1 MSQFH
6 TLKVSNVKQETA
18 DTVSVSFAVPA
29 DLESTFKYKPGQYL
43 TLKFDIKGT
52 EARRAYS
59 MSSSPL
65 ESEITVTVKRV
76 KGGLVSNH
84 IADNLKA
91 GSEVEVMK
99 PEGRFTTKLSPDNKK
114 SYYLFGAGSGI
125 TPLMSILKT
134 ILEEEPQNTVF
145 LLYGNRNED
154 CIIFKNEFDKLEEK
168 YDNQLIIKHILSQ
181 PKKEKAGGLGGFFKK
196 SKMSWT
202 GDVGR
207 IGQAEVRKFLE
218 ENPPRFP
225 NAEYFICGPGKMI
238 DSVEMAL
245 TNKGIDTKN
254 IHAERFTN
262 AGEAT
267 KTATAKGD
275 VATAKLV
282 VKIGDEVI
290 ETNLIKGKTILDTL
304 IAEKHDPP
312 YSCTSGACSTCMAKV
327 TKGSVEMDTCF
338 ALDDD
343 EVAEGYILT
352 CQARP
357 TTPEVEVDYN
367 V

>member
-1 MSQFH
+1 
-6 TLKVSNVKQETA
+6 
-18 DTVSVSFAVPA
+18 
-29 DLESTFKYKPGQYL
+29 
-43 TLKFDIKGT
+43 
-52 EARRAYS
+52 
-59 MSSSPL
+59 
-65 ESEITVTVKRV
+65 
-76 KGGLVSNH
+76 
-84 IADNLKA
+84 
-91 GSEVEVMK
+91 
-99 PEGRFTTKLSPDNKK
+99 
-114 SYYLFGAGSGI
+114 
-125 TPLMSILKT
+125 
-134 ILEEEPQNTVF
+134 
-145 LLYGNRNED
+145 
-154 CIIFKNEFDKLEEK
+154 
-168 YDNQLIIKHILSQ
+168 
-181 PKKEKAGGLGGFFKK
+181 
-196 SKMSWT
+196 MSWT

-207 IGQAEVRKFLE
+207 IGQTEVRKFLE

-225 NAEYFICGPGKMI
+225 NAEYFICGPGGMI
-238 DSVEMAL
+238 ESVEMAL

-254 IHAERFTN
+254 IHTERFTN
-262 AGEAT
+262 AGAET
-267 KTATAKGD
+267 KTASATGD

-282 VKIGDEVI
+282 VKIGDETI

-357 TTPEVEVDYN
+357 TTPEVEIDFN